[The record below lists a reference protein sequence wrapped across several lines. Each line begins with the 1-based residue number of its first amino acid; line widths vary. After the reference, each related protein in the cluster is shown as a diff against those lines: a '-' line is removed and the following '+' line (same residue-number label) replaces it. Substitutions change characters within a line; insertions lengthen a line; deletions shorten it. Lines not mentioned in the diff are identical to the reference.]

1 MDPVRNVQVADDEY
15 KNHGDKR
22 TETRTELGCL
32 KWMRC
37 LFQRQES
44 NTPDQRVQ
52 NLNLVPVYPGQC
64 FAKKYILY
72 TFGFLVVFQLLLER
86 ARPSPGRFSNSL

>member
-22 TETRTELGCL
+22 TERGQTRLSEMDAMFVSEAGIKYTCTKFSPCL
-32 KWMRC
+32 SSRPMFCK
-37 LFQRQES
+37 E
-44 NTPDQRVQ
+44 
-52 NLNLVPVYPGQC
+52 
-64 FAKKYILY
+64 
-72 TFGFLVVFQLLLER
+72 VFQLLLER